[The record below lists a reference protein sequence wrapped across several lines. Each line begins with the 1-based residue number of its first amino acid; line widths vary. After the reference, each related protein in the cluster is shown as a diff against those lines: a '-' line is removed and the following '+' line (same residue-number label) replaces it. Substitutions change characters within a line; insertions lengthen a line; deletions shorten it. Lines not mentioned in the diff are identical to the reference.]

1 MDKVLAVDLGGT
13 KIYSAMVS
21 RSGEIICEDKCLT
34 GPEKGVDAVIDRIT
48 HSLKCVCSAGDQP
61 LGIGV
66 AVPAYIDPEKGVI
79 LFAPNLKWRDVDLK
93 RILEETFNLPVWMDN
108 DANLAALGEHRYGA
122 GRGYRDLV
130 YITVST
136 GVGGGLILNNQI
148 YRGGFG
154 GAGEFGHMIVDAHG
168 PICSCGNEGCL
179 EGLASGCAI
188 MRDARELVRSGR
200 GKGILAAAEGIEGV
214 DACAVGKAALEGD
227 PEAREILVAA
237 GRHLGR
243 AIASVANLLNPE
255 LFIIGGGVACGVG
268 ELLLE
273 PAYEEAYRRTY
284 PPYREQLKIIPAA
297 LKGRSGLLGAAAY
310 AWDQLQL
317 GNRSDDCI

>member
-1 MDKVLAVDLGGT
+1 MDRVLAVDLGGT
-13 KIYSAMVS
+13 KIYSALVG
-21 RSGEIICEDKCLT
+21 RNGEIICESKCLT
-34 GPEKGVDAVIDRIT
+34 GPEDGVDAVIGRIAN
-48 HSLKCVCSAGDQP
+48 SLKCVCSASEQP
-61 LGIGV
+61 VGIGV
-66 AVPAYIDPEKGVI
+66 AVPAYIDSEKGVI

-93 RILEETFNLPVWMDN
+93 RALEESFNLPVWMDN

-122 GRGYRDLV
+122 GRGYHDLV

-136 GVGGGLILNNQI
+136 GVGGGLILKNQL
-148 YRGGFG
+148 YRGAFR

-168 PICSCGNEGCL
+168 PICSCGNKGCL
-179 EGLASGCAI
+179 EGLASGKAI
-188 MRDARELVRSGR
+188 MREARELVRAGR
-200 GKGILAAAEGIEGV
+200 GKGILVAAESLERV
-214 DACAVGKAALEGD
+214 DACAVGKAAEAGD
-227 PEAREILVAA
+227 PEAREILASA

-255 LFIIGGGVACGVG
+255 VFIIGGGVACGVG

-273 PAYEEAYRRTY
+273 PAYDEAYKRTY

-310 AWDQLQL
+310 AWDQLQQEID
-317 GNRSDDCI
+317 R